1 MAVPYQHLTIEKK
14 EQVRT
19 MFNNIAPRYDLL
31 NNVLSAGI
39 DKVWRKNAIAEL
51 QKSKPKKI
59 LDVATGTADFAIA
72 ALQINPE
79 SIVGIDISANMLQFG
94 QEKINRLNLQNKI
107 ELKEA
112 DSENLPFAENSFDA
126 CTVAF
131 GVRNFGNLQKG
142 LTEINRVLDKGGILI
157 VLEFSQPTNKIFAA
171 FYSFYFKN
179 ILPMIGK
186 LIAKDFSAYKYL
198 YESVQEFPFGKAFE
212 AELTK
217 AGFSSTTA
225 IPQTMGICT
234 IYKAIK

>member
-1 MAVPYQHLTIEKK
+1 MAVPYQHLTSEKK

-39 DKVWRKNAIAEL
+39 DKIWRKNAIAEL
-51 QKSKPKKI
+51 QKNQPKKI